1 MKRRIMLCILG
12 AAVLAIGVL
21 AISHALAQPAQ
32 PPSPPRQP
40 GMMMPMMGMPMMMG
54 GGSLVASGNYIY
66 VLWAGSIYVYQFDT
80 KEKKLTQV
88 TSVELPRPPMPQFP
102 PAGFPGAP
110 QFGPPAGGAFFPPQP
125 PQQMEPLI
133 ESPPSGE

>member
-1 MKRRIMLCILG
+1 MKRKVTICILVATALILG
-12 AAVLAIGVL
+12 GLT
-21 AISHALAQPAQ
+21 ISKVVAQPAQ
-32 PPSPPRQP
+32 PPAQPRQP
-40 GMMMPMMGMPMMMG
+40 GMFMPMMGMPMMG

-88 TSVELPRPPMPQFP
+88 TSVELPRPQMPQFAP
-102 PAGFPGAP
+102 PAGFPGGP

-125 PQQMEPLI
+125 PQQGEPLQ
-133 ESPPSGE
+133 GF